1 MDDTNQT
8 IVFGGSNGEMQR
20 YTVAEAM
27 YLDGNINA
35 AILYHYINGYCKHA
49 KRDDGFVY
57 LTADKIYSETAI
69 NKRKQDTAFKLLEQK
84 ELLVKKRMYISG
96 TTKSCL
102 HFKTVDK
109 VVVFANSQI
118 NKTSNCTNQQ
128 NVELY
133 TNQQNVELFNISDHQ
148 SNRSSNHTYASSAD
162 ATLAGADK
170 KEPMQVQSA
179 VDVDSSLSTSK
190 NIYSGHSAKTQ
201 KTSSILQQVIDIIN
215 PSQKITDTRL
225 RALNARLK
233 EYSVDEVLAAA
244 KRFAKDEWRNRPE
257 NKKFKSVDYLLMPS
271 KFSRW
276 AEMADEGANEKPKS
290 KSISI
295 KY

>member
-1 MDDTNQT
+1 MDDANQT

-84 ELLVKKRMYISG
+84 GLLTKKRMYISG

-102 HFKTVDK
+102 HFKTIDK

-133 TNQQNVELFNISDHQ
+133 TNQQNVELFNISAHQ
-148 SNRSSNHTYASSAD
+148 SNRPSNHTYANSAD
-162 ATLAGADK
+162 APFAGDCK
-170 KEPMQVQSA
+170 SESA
-179 VDVDSSLSTSK
+179 GQHTNTSSLLSTQEHT
-190 NIYSGHSAKTQ
+190 YGHSAKSQ
-201 KTSSILQQVIDIIN
+201 EKVRILQQVIDIVN
-215 PSQKITDTRL
+215 PAQKVTDARL

-233 EYSVDEVLAAA
+233 DYSADEVIKAAE
-244 KRFAKDEWRNRPE
+244 RFAKDEWRNRPE

-276 AEMADEGANEKPKS
+276 AEMSDKDEDEKPKS
-290 KSISI
+290 NSVWI

>member
-84 ELLVKKRMYISG
+84 GLLTKKRMYISG

-109 VVVFANSQI
+109 IVVFANSQI

-133 TNQQNVELFNISDHQ
+133 TNQQNVELFNTSSHQ

-162 ATLAGADK
+162 ATLAGDYK
-170 KEPMQVQSA
+170 SESA
-179 VDVDSSLSTSK
+179 GQHTNTSSLLSTQEHT
-190 NIYSGHSAKTQ
+190 YGHSAKYQETV
-201 KTSSILQQVIDIIN
+201 SILQQVIDIIN
-215 PSQKITDTRL
+215 PAQKITDTRL

-233 EYSVDEVLAAA
+233 DYSADEIVKAAE
-244 KRFAKDEWRNRPE
+244 RFAKDEWRNRPE
-257 NKKFKSVDYLLMPS
+257 NKKFKSVDYLLAPS

-276 AEMADEGANEKPKS
+276 AEATDEGANEKPKS
-290 KSISI
+290 KSISV

>member
-96 TTKSCL
+96 TTKSFL

-133 TNQQNVELFNISDHQ
+133 TNQQNVELFNISSHQ
-148 SNRSSNHTYASSAD
+148 SNRSSNHTCASSAD
-162 ATLAGADK
+162 ATLADAGK
-170 KEPMQVQSA
+170 KESEN
-179 VDVDSSLSTSK
+179 SSLVGNE
-190 NIYSGHSAKTQ
+190 NIYSGHSAKSQ
-201 KTSSILQQVIDIIN
+201 KNYSILQQVIDIIN
-215 PSQKITDTRL
+215 PAQKITDTRL

-233 EYSVDEVLAAA
+233 DYSADDVLAAA

-257 NKKFKSVDYLLMPS
+257 NKKFKSVDYLLAPS

-276 AEMADEGANEKPKS
+276 AEMSDEDVNEAPR
-290 KSISI
+290 SISV